1 MRPKQFV
8 FFLRLPPELRRIIW
22 WFSIPGPRTVTIFS
36 QKEAYVTNED
46 GHAACNPSISA
57 KSNSKPSALLHA
69 TRESREIALKSYSLS
84 FKEHLNQRPVYFRF
98 STDTLYM
105 ENWHAFRC
113 FFGRKKSYTQA
124 KLLEL
129 QHLRKNL
136 RILVLGYKHFNTGWA
151 EFMYRMVA
159 LETLVFSD
167 ELFGNQNGTLQAA
180 KDLIEAQYAMRRGR
194 DGLRLKVMLL
204 PPKDMAYFVKRTTV
218 CTASLLS
225 KDLSSNWI
233 QTGYFESDRE
243 RSRVNALVTEP
254 VRRSERLRKLR
265 G

>member
-1 MRPKQFV
+1 MHIQPSQKDMRSKHFV
-8 FFLRLPPELRRIIW
+8 FFPRLPAELRRIIW
-22 WFSIPGPRTVTIFS
+22 LFAIPGPRTITIFS
-36 QKEAYVTNED
+36 QKEAFVTNAD
-46 GHAACNPSISA
+46 GHAACNPSIPA
-57 KSNSKPSALLHA
+57 KSNSKAPALLH
-69 TRESREIALKSYSLS
+69 TNRESRDVALKFYSLA

-129 QHLRKNL
+129 EHLRKTL
-136 RILVLGYKHFNTGWA
+136 RILVLGHKHFNTGWA
-151 EFMYRMVA
+151 EFMYSMVA

-218 CTASLLS
+218 STTSLLS
-225 KDLSSNWI
+225 K
-233 QTGYFESDRE
+233 FMF
-243 RSRVNALVTEP
+243 
-254 VRRSERLRKLR
+254 
-265 G
+265 